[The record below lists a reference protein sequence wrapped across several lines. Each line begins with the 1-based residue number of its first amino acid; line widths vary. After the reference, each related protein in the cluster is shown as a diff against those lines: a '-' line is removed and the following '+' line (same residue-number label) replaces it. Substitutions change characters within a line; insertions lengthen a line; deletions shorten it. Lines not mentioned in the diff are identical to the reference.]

1 MSASVLRYLTDARTE
16 VRPWIWSLLVIL
28 YLSALLPSLPVVLWL
43 LGFVSFQVLKEYF
56 SIVPLR
62 RDERVLL
69 LLGYATIPV
78 QFYLVGL
85 EHAAGALL
93 FVPFFILILSGIG
106 LRKFGMTPHM
116 LNSTL
121 KVGWG
126 VFTLVYTFSYLGF
139 LVPNSASLLDAENKV
154 APLLYLLL
162 LVHSQSLIWAVWSR
176 LGLNQIIGPTGNLLS
191 IGATG
196 VVAWSIGPWLMAL
209 PAQDALVTG
218 LLIGTAAYLGS
229 MTIRAIQ
236 QALYI
241 NEEDRLLPGL
251 GGMLTFIYPFVYA
264 APLFY
269 FLLRLYQ

>member
-1 MSASVLRYLTDARTE
+1 MSASVLRYLTDAHTE
-16 VRPWIWSLLVIL
+16 VRPWIWSLLAIL
-28 YLSALLPSLPVVLWL
+28 YLSALLPSLPVTLWL

-62 RDERVLL
+62 CDERGLL

-126 VFTLVYTFSYLGF
+126 VFTLVYTL
-139 LVPNSASLLDAENKV
+139 
-154 APLLYLLL
+154 
-162 LVHSQSLIWAVWSR
+162 
-176 LGLNQIIGPTGNLLS
+176 
-191 IGATG
+191 
-196 VVAWSIGPWLMAL
+196 
-209 PAQDALVTG
+209 
-218 LLIGTAAYLGS
+218 
-229 MTIRAIQ
+229 AI
-236 QALYI
+236 
-241 NEEDRLLPGL
+241 
-251 GGMLTFIYPFVYA
+251 
-264 APLFY
+264 
-269 FLLRLYQ
+269 